1 MFGVALV
8 CVWLKRKALAVCSL
22 NVIAKQLWME
32 LSELADTYAS
42 FYSSLKFIS
51 RRHQNTVDFSATFRR
66 VAYQNLLVRSFV
78 VR

>member
-32 LSELADTYAS
+32 LSELADTYAP
-42 FYSSLKFIS
+42 FYKL
-51 RRHQNTVDFSATFRR
+51 
-66 VAYQNLLVRSFV
+66 
-78 VR
+78 